1 MGLIVSEFLSLKA
14 YLFFTT
20 EIIKI
25 LSRDGKGKRYREFV
39 LNRLICKRADG
50 PFGVLPGAPLFPFP
64 DYTVQKVHFCSII
77 FSLEIFMASK
87 NVDFIVLP
95 GFDFWRLSRFF
106 DDFFDF
112 LIRNRIRGKNGGKA
126 A

>member
-1 MGLIVSEFLSLKA
+1 MGLIVSEFLSL
-14 YLFFTT
+14 
-20 EIIKI
+20 
-25 LSRDGKGKRYREFV
+25 
-39 LNRLICKRADG
+39 
-50 PFGVLPGAPLFPFP
+50 PLFPFP

>member
-1 MGLIVSEFLSLKA
+1 MARQEIALLCQRDQGTAKRCFRSWVEGLKLLIVSEFLSLKA

-50 PFGVLPGAPLFPFP
+50 PFGVLPGAPLF
-64 DYTVQKVHFCSII
+64 
-77 FSLEIFMASK
+77 
-87 NVDFIVLP
+87 
-95 GFDFWRLSRFF
+95 RFV
-106 DDFFDF
+106 
-112 LIRNRIRGKNGGKA
+112 NEP
-126 A
+126 

>member
-64 DYTVQKVHFCSII
+64 DYIVQKGRF
-77 FSLEIFMASK
+77 
-87 NVDFIVLP
+87 VLLY
-95 GFDFWRLSRFF
+95 FH
-106 DDFFDF
+106 
-112 LIRNRIRGKNGGKA
+112 
-126 A
+126 